1 MTTMLNALGA
11 KCAATVRAAVRA
23 GAVTLTAAALAPA
36 AHAQA
41 EALKPFK
48 NFFVTGDYVATGVTL
63 GGTGIGG
70 FATGELDVGTHI
82 PAGAEVV
89 AAYLYWTTV
98 GPSDAIPASLVAG
111 AQFRKNDLAGSAV
124 LVGREVND
132 AARCGGNWRFSTSRA
147 MYVFRAD
154 VLRFFPR
161 VRPSDPTQPVT
172 VGFRGR
178 HEVRLPD
185 GGEDT
190 TKAATLGAGLVLVY
204 RQAGFDAS
212 GLNPVAPLRSIVI
225 YEGAATLDSR
235 KAIQTST
242 MRGFYEASQTAP
254 AARLSMLVSQGLP
267 NTGETVT
274 LQSTVDGTG
283 TVTVATDPF
292 VGGSA
297 RRQPGYDAVTFENV
311 ALEKGAMQARV
322 ALQAGPSQ
330 QLECLTWS
338 TSVLST
344 NVQDTDLDGLLDVW
358 ESRDAWER
366 KPDNLQFA
374 YSSWPLVEPNGTT
387 TLPNLAAMGA
397 DPLVQDLFVEIDY
410 LAGADRSHAPSR
422 ESLKL
427 VAGTFRQAA
436 PRPSLV
442 ERGLCPANALP
453 GQCPINV
460 HFDVGSLYQPSGV
473 TMESCRTQWSAE
485 CAFIPTSAGTRGGD
499 RILERQ
505 CVDPAPNDGVTICP
519 FPNVPGTVGWK
530 NGFRAYRDGL
540 VDPVTRQPCAR
551 GQAGCEPRFLRN
563 RKDIFRYALFA
574 RALGVPSP
582 SDPTQPRRSSGIA
595 DSGGGGDLL
604 VTLGLWGDKQG
615 LTFVEASTLTHEL
628 GHTLGLRHG
637 GVLPNR
643 TIGTNCRPNY
653 QSVMNYL
660 FQIGGVRDR
669 TTGEPLIDFSRSA
682 LPFYDEGAGLS
693 EAAGIGAADYLARW
707 YAPRQA
713 SFLDEAVGT
722 TPATRYCDGTPL
734 PANAGAPVVRIDSTP
749 RAAARGVALDWN
761 GDGDLLDAPRIDANY
776 DGLPGSSGPGVND
789 FATMDLRQVGAR
801 RSIGS
806 ERLSRSVVDPVTG
819 RPIPPTSL
827 PIGGGF
833 SLDAQP
839 NLVALGYGDL
849 GYGDLG
855 YGDLGYGD
863 LGYGDLGYGD
873 LGYGDLGYGDLG
885 YGDLGYGDLGYGDL
899 GYGDLGYGDL
909 GVPLEAPSGGIPP
922 LGTGEITLEAALATV
937 APPVVTATVVEPGPF
952 VLLSWNAP
960 TVGRV
965 LEYRVYRVLG
975 ADVTAANTANGEL
988 VLLARLTETP
998 GSPPV
1003 PPPTEIS
1010 DSLLLSGTY
1019 TYFVVAVLA
1028 NPDDPNAPLV
1038 SGASNFA
1045 TVTVTTSSTC
1055 ARRLVDIVARDGFA
1069 SVPFPGDDPG
1079 PRGTGL
1085 RLNAMGELARVLPN
1099 RRTQTGQVWQL
1110 RNTASTSRSVS
1121 FGPARGGGVVSLTLQ
1136 PDSELY
1142 YWTSNTTTRHELTFN
1157 GTVQDA
1163 KDPSPSRFA
1172 ISRPVRDTACR

>member
-1 MTTMLNALGA
+1 MTTMLGALGA
-11 KCAATVRAAVRA
+11 KCATTVRAAVRA
-23 GAVTLTAAALAPA
+23 GAVTLAAAALAPA

-48 NFFVTGDYVATGVTL
+48 NFFVTGDYVATGVAL
-63 GGTGIGG
+63 GGTGAGG
-70 FATGELDVGTHI
+70 FATGQLNVGQQI

-98 GPSDAIPASLVAG
+98 GPSDAVPASLVAG
-111 AQFRKNDLAGSAV
+111 ARFKKNDISGSAV
-124 LVGREVND
+124 MVGREVND

-161 VRPSDPTQPVT
+161 VRPSDPTKPVT
-172 VGFRGR
+172 VGVGGL

-190 TKAATLGAGLVLVY
+190 TKAATLGAGLVIVY
-204 RQAGFDAS
+204 RQVGFDAT
-212 GLNPVAPLRSIVI
+212 GRQPLAPLRSIVI

-235 KAIQTST
+235 KASQAST
-242 MRGFYEASQTAP
+242 IRGFYEASRTSP
-254 AARLSMLVSQGLP
+254 AARLSMFVSQGLP
-267 NTGETVT
+267 NSGETVT
-274 LQSTVDGTG
+274 LGSTVDGTG
-283 TVTVATDPF
+283 ATTIATDPF
-292 VGGSA
+292 VGGNA
-297 RRQPGYDAVTFENV
+297 RRQPGYDAVTFEN
-311 ALEKGAMQARV
+311 APLAPGAMQARV
-322 ALQAGPSQ
+322 GLQAGPSQ

-338 TSVLST
+338 TSILST

-358 ESRDAWER
+358 EARSEWQQKPANLRDA
-366 KPDNLQFA
+366 
-374 YSSWPLVEPNGTT
+374 YTSWPLVEPNGTP
-387 TLPNLAAMGA
+387 LPNLEAMGA
-397 DPLVQDLFVEIDY
+397 DPRVQDLFVEIDY
-410 LAGADRSHAPSR
+410 LAGTDRSHAPAR
-422 ESLKL
+422 QSLL
-427 VAGTFRQAA
+427 WVADTFRRAA

-442 ERGLCPANALP
+442 ERGLCAENAVP
-453 GQCPINV
+453 GACPINV
-460 HFDVGSLYQPSGV
+460 HFDVGTLYQPAGV
-473 TMESCRTQWSAE
+473 TMDACRTQWSPE
-485 CAFIPTSAGTRGGD
+485 CALIPTSAGTRGGD
-499 RILERQ
+499 RIQERQ
-505 CVDPAPNDGVTICP
+505 CVDPAPGDGVQICP
-519 FPNVPGTVGWK
+519 FPTVPGTVGWK
-530 NGFRAYRDGL
+530 TGFRAYRDGL

-551 GQAGCEPRFLRN
+551 GQAGCEPRFARN

-582 SDPTQPRRSSGIA
+582 SDPSLPRRSSGIA
-595 DSGGGGDLL
+595 DSSGGGDLL
-604 VTLGLWGDKQG
+604 ITLGLWGDKQG
-615 LTFVEASTLTHEL
+615 LSFVEASTLTHEL

-643 TIGTNCRPNY
+643 ALGTNCRPNY

-669 TTGEPLIDFSRSA
+669 ATGEPRIDFSRSV
-682 LPFYDEGAGLS
+682 LPFYDEAAGLS

-707 YAPRQA
+707 YAPRVA

-734 PANAGAPVVRIDSTP
+734 PTTSGAPFVRIDSTP
-749 RAAARGVALDWN
+749 RAAARGAALDWN
-761 GDGDLLDAPRIDANY
+761 GDGDLLDSPAQDANY
-776 DGLPGSSGPGVND
+776 DGVLGSSGPGVSD
-789 FATMDLRQVGAR
+789 FVSMDLRQVGAR

-819 RPIPPTSL
+819 QPIPVTSL

-909 GVPLEAPSGGIPP
+909 GAPLEAPTGATPP
-922 LGTGEITLEAALATV
+922 LGAGELTLEAALATV
-937 APPVVTATVVEPGPF
+937 APPVVTAKVVEPGPF
-952 VLLSWNAP
+952 VLLTWSAP

-965 LEYRVYRVLG
+965 LEYRVYRVTG

-1003 PPPTEIS
+1003 PPPTAIS

-1028 NPDDPNAPLV
+1028 NPDDPTKPLV

-1045 TVTVTTSSTC
+1045 TVTVTTSTTC
-1055 ARRLVDIVARDGFA
+1055 ARRLVDVVARDGFV

-1079 PRGTGL
+1079 PNATGL
-1085 RLNAMGELARVLPN
+1085 RLNSMGQLTRGN
-1099 RRTQTGQVWQL
+1099 QTGQVWQL
-1110 RNTASTSRSVS
+1110 RNTNSSSRSVT
-1121 FGPARGGGVVSLTLQ
+1121 FGPVRGRGVNLTLQ

-1142 YWTSNTTTRHELTFN
+1142 YWTRDTTRHQLVLN
-1157 GTVQDA
+1157 GVVQDA

-1172 ISRPVRDTACR
+1172 IARPVRDTNCR